1 MVIGDLGVPGGA
13 ALKHVDLE
21 QEQDLGAATILQQGM
36 EGNTAMDQTVRRD
49 LATLKLVQTVN
60 VYMIYL
66 FI

>member
-1 MVIGDLGVPGGA
+1 MVTGALGVIGEVAPN
-13 ALKHVDLE
+13 HVDLE
-21 QEQDLGAATILQQGM
+21 QEQDLGAATIPQQGM